1 MILVQCKKPQRH
13 VLLHASIAWAYL
25 GKITEKLVDAK
36 NWKHPHRDLQKYFQ
50 NQGITGKDPMCSK
63 QLKLKEK

>member
-13 VLLHASIAWAYL
+13 VLLHASIAWSYL

-36 NWKHPHRDLQKYFQ
+36 NHWDLQKYFR
-50 NQGITGKDPMCSK
+50 NQEITGKDPMCSK

>member
-13 VLLHASIAWAYL
+13 VLLQASIAWSYL

-36 NWKHPHRDLQKYFQ
+36 KRKRRHKDLQKYFQ
-50 NQGITGKDPMCSK
+50 NQEITGKDQMCSN

>member
-1 MILVQCKKPQRH
+1 MILVQCKKPHRH
-13 VLLHASIAWAYL
+13 VLLHASIAWSHL

-36 NWKHPHRDLQKYFQ
+36 NWKRPHRDLQKYFQ